1 MKSITIVI
9 PTYNEE
15 ENIDLI
21 YKRVTDIFSENLGK
35 YQYHILFIDN
45 CSADQSRK
53 KIKELAKKDKKIQYI
68 FNVKNFG
75 FSKSTFYGLTQADGD
90 AVVLLFADMQ
100 DPPELILEFVHEW
113 EKGSMVV
120 AGIKNKSRENPVL
133 YFIRNCYYKFINKI
147 VEIQHIEQFTGFGL
161 YDKSVIEVFKNLEDP
176 LPYLRGIV
184 AELAPECRKV
194 YYEQEKRKHGK
205 SSFHL
210 KNLYD
215 VAMLGITSY
224 SKALMRIAT
233 FAGLLIAVCSFILAV
248 VTFGLKI
255 FHVIDYP
262 IGNAAIIFGVFFLG
276 SVQLLFIGILGE
288 YISNINIR
296 SMKRPL
302 VVEEERYNL

>member
-1 MKSITIVI
+1 MQLFLCSYFSTRLAQRFFQM
-9 PTYNEE
+9 
-15 ENIDLI
+15 ENRI
-21 YKRVTDIFSENLGK
+21 
-35 YQYHILFIDN
+35 
-45 CSADQSRK
+45 A
-53 KIKELAKKDKKIQYI
+53 
-68 FNVKNFG
+68 
-75 FSKSTFYGLTQADGD
+75 
-90 AVVLLFADMQ
+90 LLFTCSWITVALY
-100 DPPELILEFVHEW
+100 EYWYLSFYLVATLIPV
-113 EKGSMVV
+113 
-120 AGIKNKSRENPVL
+120 VL
-133 YFIRNCYYKFINKI
+133 YFEFMLF
-147 VEIQHIEQFTGFGL
+147 EEQFTGFGL

-248 VTFGLKI
+248 ITFGLKI
-255 FHVIDYP
+255 FHVIDNP